1 MAPWLNGVRAAV
13 VASLDGAGPTGLT
26 SEKDREMR
34 NELTLASVFVVLG
47 LSAASA
53 QVSTDAAVKS
63 LEDQGFTNIE
73 VDRDRGDNELSIEGW
88 RGDQKVEI
96 TYDTRTGNVI
106 GRETE
111 TVRGGRAAEVAD
123 DLADDDGIDDG
134 DDANDT
140 DDDRD
145 DATGREDDR
154 DDATDRDDDRDDAND
169 RDDDRNDN
177 DGDDNDSG
185 SDDND
190 SDDNDNDR
198 DDD

>member
-1 MAPWLNGVRAAV
+1 
-13 VASLDGAGPTGLT
+13 
-26 SEKDREMR
+26 MR

-53 QVSTDAAVKS
+53 QVSTDAAVQS
-63 LEDQGFTNIE
+63 LTDQGFTNIE

-88 RGDQKVEI
+88 RGDEKVEI
-96 TYDTRTGNVI
+96 TYDTRTGAVI
-106 GRETE
+106 DRETE
-111 TVRGGRAAEVAD
+111 TVRGGRAAEIAD
-123 DLADDDGIDDG
+123 DLTDDDGID
-134 DDANDT
+134 
-140 DDDRD
+140 
-145 DATGREDDR
+145 
-154 DDATDRDDDRDDAND
+154 DRDDDRDDAND